1 MRSKRR
7 YEIWTGVKGDDKHG
21 GKYRPANQPEQGSNC
36 ISAAFYCIFYSK
48 YLQKDFRA
56 FFNYDVIIFI
66 MYLRKC
72 DEQIALLHTTLM
84 ENRFSLLR

>member
-1 MRSKRR
+1 MTFVVCRGTLIFMKGGRNDLKVTYYLKR
-7 YEIWTGVKGDDKHG
+7 IINDKIKLG
-21 GKYRPANQPEQGSNC
+21 
-36 ISAAFYCIFYSK
+36 FIFLLFFC
-48 YLQKDFRA
+48 LQKDFRA

-84 ENRFSLLR
+84 ENMFSLLR